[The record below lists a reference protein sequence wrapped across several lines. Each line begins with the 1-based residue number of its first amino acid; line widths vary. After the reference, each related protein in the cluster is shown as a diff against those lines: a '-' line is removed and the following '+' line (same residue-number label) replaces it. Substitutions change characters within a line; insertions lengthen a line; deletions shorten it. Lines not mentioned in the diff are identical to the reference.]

1 MLAKLGKQYCICHRK
16 LPQSCPPQ
24 TAGGDQPL
32 ETMVS
37 ASALRTAVGQMSSV
51 QIPSRCFKRSAT
63 AGWSRGGV
71 PGELRRSQPAPTLLH
86 YLALVALA
94 ASVGCTSFGPEL
106 PNSTPDEISLRG
118 PSPAVRTLTAD
129 GQIEVLSSRE
139 LAKRLHRQLPEQ
151 PLSIIAFSGGGA
163 GGAFGAGVL
172 AGLTQNGTRPPPSV
186 VTGVSAG
193 ALIAPFAFLGP
204 AWDQELIAI
213 YRDGATEG
221 LLRKRLFAGLFG
233 SSVYSDAPLRRLIAR
248 YADDAMIQ
256 AIAIESSKGRLLLV
270 ATTDFA
276 SGEPVIWDLTSI
288 AAHAGQEDKAL
299 FRSILLAS
307 ASVPGMF
314 PPVTIKFRANGQLHV
329 ETHVDG
335 GVTMPFFIAPA
346 PQDLPGAALGGLP
359 PATVQVVIDDRLRDP
374 PHVTRANALSIFGRS
389 VSAGLSRMRR
399 TALESIKLATSER
412 GFSFAYAAVPVSY
425 PLHGGFDF
433 DPQAQRSLFEYASTC
448 AAAGRLWMGRNDNS
462 DFPMRQRE
470 LRPPTECPADDSF
483 LRRFAA
489 LEH

>member
-1 MLAKLGKQYCICHRK
+1 MGRAAATLSVTGVKLPTGKDATRELSLSEAARK
-16 LPQSCPPQ
+16 LLY
-24 TAGGDQPL
+24 A
-32 ETMVS
+32 M
-37 ASALRTAVGQMSSV
+37 
-51 QIPSRCFKRSAT
+51 
-63 AGWSRGGV
+63 
-71 PGELRRSQPAPTLLH
+71 
-86 YLALVALA
+86 ALVALA
-94 ASVGCTSFGPEL
+94 ASAGCASFGSEL
-106 PNSTPDEISLRG
+106 PGATGGEVALQG
-118 PSPAVRTLTAD
+118 PSLGVRTLTAD
-129 GQIEVLSSRE
+129 GQVEVLTSPE
-139 LAKRLHRQLPEQ
+139 LAKRLQTEIKER
-151 PLSIIAFSGGGA
+151 PLSIIAFSDGGA

-172 AGLTQNGTRPPPSV
+172 AGLTQNGTRPLPSV

-256 AIAIESSKGRLLLV
+256 AVATESSKGRLLLV

-288 AAHAGQEDKAL
+288 AAHAGVEAKTL

-314 PPVTIKFRANGQLHV
+314 PPVTIKFRASGQLHV

-346 PQDLPGAALGGLP
+346 PQDLSGPALGGLP
-359 PATVQVVIDDRLRDP
+359 LATVHVVIDDRLRDP
-374 PHVTRANALSIFGRS
+374 PHVTKANALSIFGRS

-412 GFSFAYAAVPVSY
+412 GLSFAYAAVPVSY

-448 AAAGRLWMGRNDNS
+448 AAAGRLWMSGENNMDAAANQS
-462 DFPMRQRE
+462 E
-470 LRPPTECPADDSF
+470 SRPSTKCPADDSF
-483 LRRFAA
+483 LKRFAA

>member
-1 MLAKLGKQYCICHRK
+1 MGRAAATLSVAGVTLPTGKDATRELSLSEAARK
-16 LPQSCPPQ
+16 LLYP
-24 TAGGDQPL
+24 
-32 ETMVS
+32 M
-37 ASALRTAVGQMSSV
+37 
-51 QIPSRCFKRSAT
+51 
-63 AGWSRGGV
+63 
-71 PGELRRSQPAPTLLH
+71 
-86 YLALVALA
+86 ALVALA
-94 ASVGCTSFGPEL
+94 ASAGCASFGSEL
-106 PNSTPDEISLRG
+106 PGTSGGEIASQG
-118 PSPAVRTLTAD
+118 PSLGVRTLAAD
-129 GQIEVLSSRE
+129 GQVEVLTSRE
-139 LAKRLHRQLPEQ
+139 LARRLQTELRER
-151 PLSIIAFSGGGA
+151 PLSIIAFSDGGA

-172 AGLTQNGTRPPPSV
+172 AGLTQKGQRPLPSV

-233 SSVYSDAPLRRLIAR
+233 SSVYSGAPLRRLIAR

-256 AIAIESSKGRLLLV
+256 AIAFESSKGRLLLV

-288 AAHAGQEDKAL
+288 AAHGGLEAKAL

-346 PQDLPGAALGGLP
+346 PQDLPGPALGGLP
-359 PATVQVVIDDRLRDP
+359 TATVHVVIDDRLRDP
-374 PHVTRANALSIFGRS
+374 PRVTRANALSIFGRS

-399 TALESIKLATSER
+399 SALESIKLATSER

-425 PLHGGFDF
+425 PLRGGFDF

-448 AAAGRLWMGRNDNS
+448 AAAGRLWMSGKNNMDAAANQS
-462 DFPMRQRE
+462 E
-470 LRPPTECPADDSF
+470 SRPSTKCPADDSF
-483 LRRFAA
+483 LKRFAA

>member
-1 MLAKLGKQYCICHRK
+1 MSHPARK
-16 LPQSCPPQ
+16 L
-24 TAGGDQPL
+24 
-32 ETMVS
+32 
-37 ASALRTAVGQMSSV
+37 
-51 QIPSRCFKRSAT
+51 
-63 AGWSRGGV
+63 
-71 PGELRRSQPAPTLLH
+71 LH
-86 YLALVALA
+86 PLALFALA
-94 ASVGCTSFGPEL
+94 ASAGCTSFGPEL
-106 PNSTPDEISLRG
+106 PDSTADEINLRG
-118 PSPAVRTLTAD
+118 PSPGVRTLAAD
-129 GQIEVLSSRE
+129 GQIEVVSSRE
-139 LAKRLHRQLPEQ
+139 LAKRLQVQLSERQ
-151 PLSIIAFSGGGA
+151 LSIIAFSDGGA

-172 AGLTQNGTRPPPSV
+172 AGLTQNGTRPLPSV

-193 ALIAPFAFLGP
+193 ALVAPFAFLGP
-204 AWDQELIAI
+204 AWDQELFAI

-221 LLRKRLFAGLFG
+221 LMRKRLFAGLFG

-256 AIAIESSKGRLLLV
+256 AIASEGSKGRLLLV

-288 AAHAGQEDKAL
+288 AAHGGLEAKAL

-314 PPVTIKFRANGQLHV
+314 PPVTIKFRANGQPHV

-346 PQDLPGAALGGLP
+346 PQDLPGPALGGLP
-359 PATVQVVIDDRLRDP
+359 PATVRVVIDDRLRDP

-389 VSAGLSRMRR
+389 VSAGLSRMKR
-399 TALESIKLATSER
+399 TALESIQLATSER
-412 GFSFAYAAVPVSY
+412 GLSFAYAAVPVSY
-425 PLHGGFDF
+425 PLHGGLDF

-448 AAAGRLWMGRNDNS
+448 AAAGRLWMGRTDNS
-462 DFPMRQRE
+462 NVPLRQRE
-470 LRPPTECPADDSF
+470 FRPPTACPADDSS

>member
-1 MLAKLGKQYCICHRK
+1 ML
-16 LPQSCPPQ
+16 
-24 TAGGDQPL
+24 QP
-32 ETMVS
+32 V
-37 ASALRTAVGQMSSV
+37 RN
-51 QIPSRCFKRSAT
+51 
-63 AGWSRGGV
+63 
-71 PGELRRSQPAPTLLH
+71 LLH
-86 YLALVALA
+86 PLALIALA
-94 ASVGCTSFGPEL
+94 ASAGCTSFGPEL
-106 PNSTPDEISLRG
+106 PNSTADEISLRG
-118 PSPAVRTLTAD
+118 PSPGVRTLAAD
-129 GQIEVLSSRE
+129 RQIEVLSSRE
-139 LAKRLHRQLPEQ
+139 LAKRLQVQLTER

-163 GGAFGAGVL
+163 GGAFGAGLL
-172 AGLTQNGTRPPPSV
+172 AGLTQNGTRPLPSV

-193 ALIAPFAFLGP
+193 ALVAPFAFLGP

-221 LLRKRLFAGLFG
+221 LMRKRLFAGLFG
-233 SSVYSDAPLRRLIAR
+233 SSVYSDAPLRGLIER

-256 AIAIESSKGRLLLV
+256 AIAIQSRKGRLLLV
-270 ATTDFA
+270 ATTDFS
-276 SGEPVIWDLTSI
+276 SGEPEIWDLTSI
-288 AAHAGQEDKAL
+288 AAHGGLEAKAL

-346 PQDLPGAALGGLP
+346 PQDLPSPAQGGLP
-359 PATVQVVIDDRLRDP
+359 PATVLVVIDDHLREP

-389 VSAGLSRMRR
+389 VSAGLSRMKR

-412 GFSFAYAAVPVSY
+412 GVSFAYAAVPVSY

-448 AAAGRLWMGRNDNS
+448 AAAGRLWMDRKDDS
-462 DFPMRQRE
+462 DLSMSQRE
-470 LRPPTECPADDSF
+470 RRSPTECPADDSY
-483 LRRFAA
+483 LRRFVA

>member
-1 MLAKLGKQYCICHRK
+1 MSHPARK
-16 LPQSCPPQ
+16 L
-24 TAGGDQPL
+24 
-32 ETMVS
+32 
-37 ASALRTAVGQMSSV
+37 
-51 QIPSRCFKRSAT
+51 
-63 AGWSRGGV
+63 
-71 PGELRRSQPAPTLLH
+71 LH
-86 YLALVALA
+86 PLALFALA
-94 ASVGCTSFGPEL
+94 ASAGCTSFGPEL
-106 PNSTPDEISLRG
+106 PNSTADEISLRG
-118 PSPAVRTLTAD
+118 PSPGVRILGAD
-129 GQIEVLSSRE
+129 GQIEVVSSRE
-139 LAKRLHRQLPEQ
+139 LAKRLQVQLSERQ
-151 PLSIIAFSGGGA
+151 LSIIAFSDGGA

-172 AGLTQNGTRPPPSV
+172 AGLTQNGTRPLPSV

-193 ALIAPFAFLGP
+193 ALVAPFAFLGP
-204 AWDQELIAI
+204 AWDQELFAI

-221 LLRKRLFAGLFG
+221 LMRKRLFAGLFG
-233 SSVYSDAPLRRLIAR
+233 SSVYSGAPLRRLIAR

-256 AIAIESSKGRLLLV
+256 AIAAEGSKGRLLLV

-288 AAHAGQEDKAL
+288 AAHGGLEAKAL

-314 PPVTIKFRANGQLHV
+314 PPVTIKFRANGQPHV

-346 PQDLPGAALGGLP
+346 PQDLPGPALGGLP
-359 PATVQVVIDDRLRDP
+359 PASVRVVIDDRLRDP

-389 VSAGLSRMRR
+389 VSAGLSRMKR
-399 TALESIKLATSER
+399 TALESIQLATSER
-412 GFSFAYAAVPVSY
+412 GLSFAYAAVPVSY
-425 PLHGGFDF
+425 PLHGGLDF

-448 AAAGRLWMGRNDNS
+448 AAAGRLWMGRTDNS
-462 DFPMRQRE
+462 NVPLRQRE
-470 LRPPTECPADDSF
+470 FRPPTACPADDSS

>member
-248 YADDAMIQ
+248 YAGDAMIQ

-288 AAHAGQEDKAL
+288 AAHGSLEAKAL
-299 FRSILLAS
+299 FRGILLAS

-346 PQDLPGAALGGLP
+346 PQDLPGPARDGPP
-359 PATVQVVIDDRLRDP
+359 PATVRVVIDDRLRDP
-374 PHVTRANALSIFGRS
+374 PHVTKANALSIFGRS
-389 VSAGLSRMRR
+389 VSAGLSRMKR
-399 TALESIKLATSER
+399 TTLESIELATSER

-448 AAAGRLWMGRNDNS
+448 AAAGRLWMSRRDNS
-462 DFPMRQRE
+462 DFPARQRE

-483 LRRFAA
+483 LQRFAA

>member
-248 YADDAMIQ
+248 YAGDAMIQ

-288 AAHAGQEDKAL
+288 AAHGSLEAKAL

-346 PQDLPGAALGGLP
+346 PQDLPGPARDGPP
-359 PATVQVVIDDRLRDP
+359 PATVRVVIDDRLRDP
-374 PHVTRANALSIFGRS
+374 PHVTKANALSIFGRS
-389 VSAGLSRMRR
+389 VSAGLSRMKR
-399 TALESIKLATSER
+399 TTLESIELATSER

-448 AAAGRLWMGRNDNS
+448 AAAGRLWMSRRDNS
-462 DFPMRQRE
+462 DFPARQRE

-483 LRRFAA
+483 LQRFAA

>member
-1 MLAKLGKQYCICHRK
+1 MSHPARK
-16 LPQSCPPQ
+16 L
-24 TAGGDQPL
+24 
-32 ETMVS
+32 
-37 ASALRTAVGQMSSV
+37 
-51 QIPSRCFKRSAT
+51 
-63 AGWSRGGV
+63 
-71 PGELRRSQPAPTLLH
+71 LH
-86 YLALVALA
+86 PLALFALA
-94 ASVGCTSFGPEL
+94 ASAGCTSFGPEL
-106 PNSTPDEISLRG
+106 PNSTADEISLRG
-118 PSPAVRTLTAD
+118 PSPGVRTLAAD
-129 GQIEVLSSRE
+129 GQIEVVSSRE
-139 LAKRLHRQLPEQ
+139 LAKRLQVQLPERQ
-151 PLSIIAFSGGGA
+151 LSIIAFSDGGA

-172 AGLTQNGTRPPPSV
+172 AGLTQNGTRPLPSV

-193 ALIAPFAFLGP
+193 ALVAPFAFLGP
-204 AWDQELIAI
+204 AWDQELFAI

-221 LLRKRLFAGLFG
+221 LMRKRLFAGLFG

-248 YADDAMIQ
+248 YADDAMIE
-256 AIAIESSKGRLLLV
+256 AIAIASRKGRLLLV

-288 AAHAGQEDKAL
+288 AAHGGLEAKAL

-314 PPVTIKFRANGQLHV
+314 PPVTIKFRANGQPHV

-346 PQDLPGAALGGLP
+346 PQDLPGPALGGLP
-359 PATVQVVIDDRLRDP
+359 PASVRVVIDDRLRDP

-389 VSAGLSRMRR
+389 VSAGLSRMKR
-399 TALESIKLATSER
+399 TALESIQLATSER
-412 GFSFAYAAVPVSY
+412 GLSFAYAAVPVSY
-425 PLHGGFDF
+425 PLHGGLDF

-448 AAAGRLWMGRNDNS
+448 AAAGRLWMGRTDNS
-462 DFPMRQRE
+462 NVPLRQRE
-470 LRPPTECPADDSF
+470 FRPPTACPADDSS

>member
-1 MLAKLGKQYCICHRK
+1 M
-16 LPQSCPPQ
+16 
-24 TAGGDQPL
+24 
-32 ETMVS
+32 
-37 ASALRTAVGQMSSV
+37 
-51 QIPSRCFKRSAT
+51 
-63 AGWSRGGV
+63 
-71 PGELRRSQPAPTLLH
+71 
-86 YLALVALA
+86 
-94 ASVGCTSFGPEL
+94 
-106 PNSTPDEISLRG
+106 
-118 PSPAVRTLTAD
+118 
-129 GQIEVLSSRE
+129 IE
-139 LAKRLHRQLPEQ
+139 
-151 PLSIIAFSGGGA
+151 
-163 GGAFGAGVL
+163 
-172 AGLTQNGTRPPPSV
+172 
-186 VTGVSAG
+186 
-193 ALIAPFAFLGP
+193 
-204 AWDQELIAI
+204 
-213 YRDGATEG
+213 
-221 LLRKRLFAGLFG
+221 
-233 SSVYSDAPLRRLIAR
+233 
-248 YADDAMIQ
+248 
-256 AIAIESSKGRLLLV
+256 AIAIESRKGRLLLV

-288 AAHAGQEDKAL
+288 AAHGGLEARAL

-314 PPVTIKFRANGQLHV
+314 PPVTIKFRANGQPHV

-346 PQDLPGAALGGLP
+346 PQDLPGPALGGLP
-359 PATVQVVIDDRLRDP
+359 PATVHVIIDDRLRDP
-374 PHVTRANALSIFGRS
+374 PRVTRANALSIFGRS

-448 AAAGRLWMGRNDNS
+448 AAAGRLWMSGKDNL
-462 DFPMRQRE
+462 DFPARQRE

>member
-1 MLAKLGKQYCICHRK
+1 M
-16 LPQSCPPQ
+16 
-24 TAGGDQPL
+24 
-32 ETMVS
+32 
-37 ASALRTAVGQMSSV
+37 
-51 QIPSRCFKRSAT
+51 
-63 AGWSRGGV
+63 
-71 PGELRRSQPAPTLLH
+71 SQPARKLLH
-86 YLALVALA
+86 PLALIALA
-94 ASVGCTSFGPEL
+94 ASAGCTSFGPEL
-106 PNSTPDEISLRG
+106 PDSTADEISLRG
-118 PSPAVRTLTAD
+118 PSPGVRTLAAD
-129 GQIEVLSSRE
+129 GQIEVVSSRE
-139 LAKRLHRQLPEQ
+139 LAKRLQVQLPER
-151 PLSIIAFSGGGA
+151 PLSIIAFSDGGA

-172 AGLTQNGTRPPPSV
+172 AGLTQNGTRPLPSV

-193 ALIAPFAFLGP
+193 ALVAPFAFLGP
-204 AWDQELIAI
+204 AWDQELFAI

-221 LLRKRLFAGLFG
+221 LMRKRLFAGVFG
-233 SSVYSDAPLRRLIAR
+233 SSVYSGTPLRRLIAR

-276 SGEPVIWDLTSI
+276 SGEPVIWNLTSI
-288 AAHAGQEDKAL
+288 AAHGGLEAKAL

-314 PPVTIKFRANGQLHV
+314 PPVTIKFRANGQPHV
-329 ETHVDG
+329 ETHIDG

-346 PQDLPGAALGGLP
+346 PEDLPGSAPGGLP
-359 PATVQVVIDDRLRDP
+359 PATVRVVIDDRLRDP

-389 VSAGLSRMRR
+389 VSAGLSRMKR
-399 TALESIKLATSER
+399 TALASIQLATSER

-425 PLHGGFDF
+425 PLHGGLDF
-433 DPQAQRSLFEYASTC
+433 DTQAQRSLFQYASTC
-448 AAAGRLWMGRNDNS
+448 AAAGRIWMGRNDNS
-462 DFPMRQRE
+462 SFPMRQRE

>member
-1 MLAKLGKQYCICHRK
+1 MGRAAATLSVTGVK
-16 LPQSCPPQ
+16 LP
-24 TAGGDQPL
+24 TGKD
-32 ETMVS
+32 
-37 ASALRTAVGQMSSV
+37 
-51 QIPSRCFKRSAT
+51 AT
-63 AGWSRGGV
+63 R
-71 PGELRRSQPAPTLLH
+71 ELSLSEAARILL
-86 YLALVALA
+86 YPMAALVALA
-94 ASVGCTSFGPEL
+94 ASAGCASFGSEL
-106 PNSTPDEISLRG
+106 PGATGGEVALQG
-118 PSPAVRTLTAD
+118 PSLGVRTLTAD
-129 GQIEVLSSRE
+129 GQVEVLTSLE
-139 LAKRLHRQLPEQ
+139 LAKRLQTEIKER
-151 PLSIIAFSGGGA
+151 PLSIIAFSDGGA

-172 AGLTQNGTRPPPSV
+172 AGLTQNGTRPLPSV

-221 LLRKRLFAGLFG
+221 LLRKRLFAGLFS

-256 AIAIESSKGRLLLV
+256 AIATESSKGRLLLV

-276 SGEPVIWDLTSI
+276 SGEPVIWNLTSI
-288 AAHAGQEDKAL
+288 AAHGGLEAKAL

-346 PQDLPGAALGGLP
+346 PQDLPDPAPGGLP
-359 PATVQVVIDDRLRDP
+359 ATVHVVIDDRLRDP
-374 PHVTRANALSIFGRS
+374 PHATRANALSIFGRS

-399 TALESIKLATSER
+399 TALESIKLASSER

-448 AAAGRLWMGRNDNS
+448 AAAGRLWMSGKNNMDAAANQS
-462 DFPMRQRE
+462 E
-470 LRPPTECPADDSF
+470 SRPSTKCPADDS
-483 LRRFAA
+483 LLKRFAA